1 MWSPH
6 CGGRKVSILVF
17 GPSHTISQLNFSL
30 HKGWVGGPSAFCKR
44 FPRLVHMVPQPI
56 PKGNQDFAERCEILD
71 KSLCMLHKI
80 PTLRQIN
87 IVLSV
92 YNCAVQVEKNTS
104 DPDGHS
110 DSTLEEKMYQLGP
123 RLTKSTND
131 GLRSNCR

>member
-1 MWSPH
+1 MGW
-6 CGGRKVSILVF
+6 
-17 GPSHTISQLNFSL
+17 GPY
-30 HKGWVGGPSAFCKR
+30 AFCKR

-56 PKGNQDFAERCEILD
+56 PKCNQDFAVRCEILD

-110 DSTLEEKMYQLGP
+110 DSTLEEKIYQG
-123 RLTKSTND
+123 
-131 GLRSNCR
+131 